1 MILTVKP
8 GVLRFG
14 PPPDVDVNRLTGPQQ
29 PPASI
34 NQSPLRPTSLSSMV
48 SLPGS
53 VGGMLGNSVI
63 SPESPH
69 PVGYVGVGAGTNNSN
84 GNVGQ
89 ALPIVKTQKKRK
101 DGNGAGAI
109 DYESSSSNRDD
120 VQSPAYSDISDDST
134 PVAEP
139 EIIGEPSS
147 PSSSLVVRQL
157 LILFSYRQSSTT
169 KAPGNYKEI
178 I

>member
-1 MILTVKP
+1 
-8 GVLRFG
+8 
-14 PPPDVDVNRLTGPQQ
+14 
-29 PPASI
+29 
-34 NQSPLRPTSLSSMV
+34 MV
-48 SLPGS
+48 PLPGS
-53 VGGMLGNSVI
+53 VGGMLSNSVI

-89 ALPIVKTQKKRK
+89 AMPIVKSQKKRK
-101 DGNGAGAI
+101 DGSAASGAGAV

-139 EIIGEPSS
+139 EIIGKSNS
-147 PSSSLVVRQL
+147 PLLVGQSLIQFSNRQSPGSEAPRNCKENIRRSADAAGSTRQL
-157 LILFSYRQSSTT
+157 SHVSILWATAIFGTST
-169 KAPGNYKEI
+169 
-178 I
+178 

>member
-1 MILTVKP
+1 
-8 GVLRFG
+8 
-14 PPPDVDVNRLTGPQQ
+14 
-29 PPASI
+29 
-34 NQSPLRPTSLSSMV
+34 MV
-48 SLPGS
+48 PLPGS

-89 ALPIVKTQKKRK
+89 ALPIVKSQKKRK
-101 DGNGAGAI
+101 DGSNASGAGAV

-134 PVAEP
+134 PVTEP
-139 EIIGEPSS
+139 EIIGKSNSS
-147 PSSSLVVRQL
+147 SSSLLVGQL
-157 LILFSYRQSSTT
+157 LIRFFLQT
-169 KAPGNYKEI
+169 KPSHQNIRKL
-178 I
+178 